1 MNRDTVA
8 DRRLGFLRQSI
19 RGGQEMQFPGFWV
32 YGHGDQI
39 EVSRYVFDETEL
51 TEASNWKMALQ
62 NEAPELAHGFV
73 RTIDML
79 VDVCRRMG
87 GADAQGPLASHSES
101 FSVSD
106 VESLR
111 LLVLDVIDELDL
123 TVA

>member
-1 MNRDTVA
+1 
-8 DRRLGFLRQSI
+8 
-19 RGGQEMQFPGFWV
+19 
-32 YGHGDQI
+32 
-39 EVSRYVFDETEL
+39 
-51 TEASNWKMALQ
+51 MALQ

-87 GADAQGPLASHSES
+87 GADAQGPLSSHSES